1 MTEGTEAGDARV
13 LWLGVVQRLMGP
25 AAHDVKDSLNGVAV
39 NLEVIRSR
47 AAREGAPA
55 ASIAP
60 FAEAAGQQLE
70 RLTSL
75 LEALLAVARPERDPV
90 NVGVALRRVA
100 MLCAASSSADDAKVV
115 VDELPADDAVT
126 RLPAAAVR
134 LALAA
139 PLLDA
144 VHGGANGA
152 SPVRCALRLAPEEVI
167 VSFAAEGRTLLMPA
181 EVTRVVQ
188 DAGIRWTEG
197 VQEQGVLSLAFPR
210 A

>member
-1 MTEGTEAGDARV
+1 MTEGTGAGDARV
-13 LWLGVVQRLMGP
+13 LWLAVVQRLMGR

-47 AAREGAPA
+47 AAREGTPA
-55 ASIAP
+55 SSVAP

-90 NVGVALRRVA
+90 DVGVALRRVA
-100 MLCAASSSADDAKVV
+100 TLCAASSSADDAKVV
-115 VDELPADDAVT
+115 VEELPADDAVT
-126 RLPAAAVR
+126 ALPGVVVR

-139 PLLDA
+139 PLLEA
-144 VHGGANGA
+144 VHGGANGV
-152 SPVRCALRLAPEEVI
+152 SPVRCTMRLVPREVI
-167 VSFAAEGRTLLMPA
+167 VSFSAEGRPLVMPA
-181 EVTRVVQ
+181 DLTPVMQ
-188 DAGIRWTEG
+188 DAGIRWTEEA
-197 VQEQGVLSLAFPR
+197 QEEGVLSLAFPR